1 MNTNLT
7 IETARLRL
15 RPFRESDLDDLA
27 RLYADPQVMRYLGTG
42 KTLDR
47 ADTWRQIA
55 GFLGH
60 MQLRGYAT
68 LAIEDRTSGQFLG
81 ECGPT
86 YPEGWPML
94 EVGWV
99 VDPRRQREGIA
110 SEAGRAALEWCFA
123 NLDVAKVCSI
133 IRAENLASARVAAK
147 LGAKIEGRLEEF
159 YGAPSD
165 LWIHHRA
172 ALAS

>member
-1 MNTNLT
+1 MSTQLT

-15 RPFRESDLDDLA
+15 RPFREGDLDDLA
-27 RLYADPQVMRYLGTG
+27 RLYADPAVMRYLGTG

-47 ADTWRQIA
+47 AETWRQIA

-60 MQLRGYAT
+60 MQLRGYST
-68 LAIEDRTSGQFLG
+68 LAIEDRASGQFLG

-110 SEAGRAALEWCFA
+110 TEAGRASLEWSFA
-123 NLDVAKVCSI
+123 NLDVARVCSI

-147 LGAKIEGRLEEF
+147 LGAKVEGRLEEF
-159 YGAPSD
+159 YGRPSD

-172 ALAS
+172 TFPG